1 MVQINSFGAKKISD
15 VQVFEY
21 SDTLSLPVDLSKY
34 GKSHIGD
41 VVQVGGLL
49 GVLVTEIAPSAQDQ
63 ARLGQDPLWNPA
75 TKPTW
80 GNNAPGYASVRVSGG
95 VFKLQVT
102 LTGGSVGPGA
112 PIYAKP
118 AANGKMELTNDKPGG
133 TGDTG
138 GLVGYAYSKVSGTG
152 AQMVPV
158 ILAR

>member
-1 MVQINSFGAKKISD
+1 MTQINSFGAKKISD

-63 ARLGQDPLWNPA
+63 AKLGQDPMWNPQ

-80 GNNAPGYASVRVSGG
+80 GNNGPGYASVRISGG

-102 LTGGSVGPGA
+102 LTVASVEPGT

-118 AANGKMELTNDKPGG
+118 AATGRMELTNDKAAG
-133 TGDTG
+133 TA
-138 GLVGYAYSKVSGTG
+138 GLVGYVYSKITG
-152 AQMVPV
+152 AGAQTVPV

>member
-15 VQVFEY
+15 IQVFEY

-63 ARLGQDPLWNPA
+63 AKLGQDPLWNPL

-80 GNNAPGYASVRVSGG
+80 GNNGPGYASVRISGG

-102 LTGGSVGPGA
+102 LTGAGVEPGA
-112 PIYAKP
+112 LIYAKP
-118 AANGKMELTNDKPGG
+118 AANGRMELTNDKAAG
-133 TGDTG
+133 TA
-138 GLVGYAYSKVSGTG
+138 GLVGYAYSKITGTG
-152 AQMVPV
+152 AQTVPV

>member
-1 MVQINSFGAKKISD
+1 MTQINSFGTKKISD

-21 SDTLSLPVDLSKY
+21 SDTLSLPVDLSKF

-63 ARLGQDPLWNPA
+63 AKLGQDPLWNPLS
-75 TKPTW
+75 KPTW
-80 GNNAPGYASVRVSGG
+80 GNNGPGYASVRISGG

-102 LTGGSVGPGA
+102 LTGAGVESGA
-112 PIYAKP
+112 LIYAKP
-118 AANGKMELTNDKPGG
+118 AANGKMELTNDKTTG
-133 TGDTG
+133 TA
-138 GLVGYAYSKVSGTG
+138 GLVGYAYSKVSSTG
-152 AQMVPV
+152 AQTVPV

>member
-15 VQVFEY
+15 IQVFEY
-21 SDTLSLPVDLSKY
+21 ADTLSLPVDPSRF

-41 VVQVGGLL
+41 VVQVGGLF

-63 ARLGQDPLWNPA
+63 AKLGQDPMWNPL

-80 GNNAPGYASVRVSGG
+80 GNNGPGYASVRVSGG

-102 LTGGSVGPGA
+102 LTGAGVEPGA
-112 PIYAKP
+112 LIYAKP
-118 AANGKMELTNDKPGG
+118 VVNGKMELTNDKATG
-133 TGDTG
+133 TA
-138 GLVGYAYSKVSGTG
+138 GLVGYAYSKITGTG
-152 AQMVPV
+152 AQTVPV

>member
-1 MVQINSFGAKKISD
+1 MIQVNTFGAKKISD
-15 VQVFEY
+15 VQIFEY

-41 VVQVGGLL
+41 VVQVGGLF

-63 ARLGQDPLWNPA
+63 AKLGQDPMWNPL

-80 GNNAPGYASVRVSGG
+80 GNNGPGYASVRISGG

-102 LTGGSVGPGA
+102 LTGVGVEAGA
-112 PIYAKP
+112 LIYAKP
-118 AANGKMELTNDKPGG
+118 AVNGKIELTNDKTAG
-133 TGDTG
+133 TA
-138 GLVGYAYSKVSGTG
+138 GLVGYAYSKITGTG
-152 AQMVPV
+152 AQTVPV

>member
-1 MVQINSFGAKKISD
+1 MTQVNSFGAKKISD
-15 VQVFEY
+15 IQVFEY
-21 SDTLSLPVDLSKY
+21 ADTLSLPVDLSKF

-63 ARLGQDPLWNPA
+63 AKLGQNPLWNPL

-80 GNNAPGYASVRVSGG
+80 GNNGPGYASVRISGG

-102 LTGGSVGPGA
+102 LTGAGVEPGA
-112 PIYAKP
+112 LIYAKP
-118 AANGKMELTNDKPGG
+118 VVNGKMELTNDKATG
-133 TGDTG
+133 TA
-138 GLVGYAYSKVSGTG
+138 GLVGYAYSKVSSTG
-152 AQMVPV
+152 AQTVPV

>member
-15 VQVFEY
+15 IQVFEY
-21 SDTLSLPVDLSKY
+21 ADTLSLPVDLSKF

-63 ARLGQDPLWNPA
+63 AKLGQDPLWNPQS
-75 TKPTW
+75 KPTW
-80 GNNAPGYASVRVSGG
+80 GNNGPGYASVRISGG

-102 LTGGSVGPGA
+102 LTGAGVEPGA
-112 PIYAKP
+112 LIYAKP
-118 AANGKMELTNDKPGG
+118 AANGKMELTNDKATG
-133 TGDTG
+133 TA
-138 GLVGYAYSKVSGTG
+138 GLVGYAYSKVSSTG
-152 AQMVPV
+152 AQTVPV

>member
-63 ARLGQDPLWNPA
+63 AKLGQDPL

-80 GNNAPGYASVRVSGG
+80 GNNGPGYASVRISGG

-102 LTGGSVGPGA
+102 LTGAGVEPGA
-112 PIYAKP
+112 PIFAKP
-118 AANGKMELTNDKPGG
+118 AANGRMELTNDKATG
-133 TGDTG
+133 TA
-138 GLVGYAYSKVSGTG
+138 GLVGYAYSKITGTG
-152 AQMVPV
+152 AQTVPV

>member
-1 MVQINSFGAKKISD
+1 MTQINSFGAKKISD

-21 SDTLSLPVDLSKY
+21 ADTLSLPVDLSKF

-63 ARLGQDPLWNPA
+63 AQLGQDPLWNPL

-80 GNNAPGYASVRVSGG
+80 GNNGPGYASVRISGG

-102 LTGGSVGPGA
+102 LTNAGVEPGA
-112 PIYAKP
+112 LIYAKP
-118 AANGKMELTNDKPGG
+118 AANGKMELTNDKATG
-133 TGDTG
+133 TA
-138 GLVGYAYSKVSGTG
+138 GLVGYAYSKVSSTG
-152 AQMVPV
+152 AQTVPV

>member
-21 SDTLSLPVDLSKY
+21 SDTLSLPVDLSKF

-63 ARLGQDPLWNPA
+63 AKLGQNPMWNPL

-80 GNNAPGYASVRVSGG
+80 GNNGPGYASVRISGG

-102 LTGGSVGPGA
+102 LTGAGVEPGA
-112 PIYAKP
+112 LIYAKP
-118 AANGKMELTNDKPGG
+118 AANGKMELTNDKATG
-133 TGDTG
+133 TA
-138 GLVGYAYSKVSGTG
+138 GLVGYAYSKVSSTG
-152 AQMVPV
+152 AQTVPV

>member
-1 MVQINSFGAKKISD
+1 MTQINSFGAKKISD

-21 SDTLSLPVDLSKY
+21 SDTLSLPVDLSKF

-41 VVQVGGLL
+41 VVQVGGLF

-63 ARLGQDPLWNPA
+63 AKLGQDPLWNPL

-80 GNNAPGYASVRVSGG
+80 GNNGPGYASVRISGG

-102 LTGGSVGPGA
+102 LTGAGVEPGA
-112 PIYAKP
+112 LIYAKS
-118 AANGKMELTNDKPGG
+118 AANGKMELTNNKADG
-133 TGDTG
+133 TA
-138 GLVGYAYSKVSGTG
+138 GLVGYAYSKVSSTG
-152 AQMVPV
+152 AQTVPV

>member
-1 MVQINSFGAKKISD
+1 MTQINSFGTKKISD

-21 SDTLSLPVDLSKY
+21 SDTLSLPVDLSKF

-63 ARLGQDPLWNPA
+63 AKLGQDPLWNPL

-80 GNNAPGYASVRVSGG
+80 GNNGPGYASVRISGG

-102 LTGGSVGPGA
+102 LTGTGVEPGA
-112 PIYAKP
+112 LIYAKP
-118 AANGKMELTNDKPGG
+118 VANGKMELTNDKATG
-133 TGDTG
+133 TA
-138 GLVGYAYSKVSGTG
+138 GLVGYAYSKVSSTG
-152 AQMVPV
+152 AQTVPV

>member
-15 VQVFEY
+15 IQVFEY
-21 SDTLSLPVDLSKY
+21 SDTLSLPVDTSKY
-34 GKSHIGD
+34 NKSHIGD
-41 VVQVGGLL
+41 VVQVGSLL

-63 ARLGQDPLWNPA
+63 AKLSQDPRWNPL

-80 GNNAPGYASVRVSGG
+80 GNNGPGYASVRISGG

-102 LTGGSVGPGA
+102 LTETGVELGA

-118 AANGKMELTNDKPGG
+118 VADGRMELTNKA
-133 TGDTG
+133 TGAA
-138 GLVGYAYSKVSGTG
+138 GLVGYAYSKITGTG
-152 AQMVPV
+152 AQTVPV

>member
-15 VQVFEY
+15 IQVFEY
-21 SDTLSLPVDLSKY
+21 ADTLSLPVDLSKF

-63 ARLGQDPLWNPA
+63 AKLGQDPLWNPLS
-75 TKPTW
+75 KPTW
-80 GNNAPGYASVRVSGG
+80 GNNGPGYASVRVSGG

-102 LTGGSVGPGA
+102 LTGAGVEPGA
-112 PIYAKP
+112 LIYAKP
-118 AANGKMELTNDKPGG
+118 AANGKMELTNDKASG
-133 TGDTG
+133 TA
-138 GLVGYAYSKVSGTG
+138 GLVGYAYSKVSSTG
-152 AQMVPV
+152 AQTVPV

>member
-15 VQVFEY
+15 IQVFEY
-21 SDTLSLPVDLSKY
+21 SDTLSLPVDLSKF

-63 ARLGQDPLWNPA
+63 AKLGQDPLWNPLS
-75 TKPTW
+75 KPTW
-80 GNNAPGYASVRVSGG
+80 GNNGPGYASVRVSGG

-102 LTGGSVGPGA
+102 LTGAGVEPGA
-112 PIYAKP
+112 LIYAKP
-118 AANGKMELTNDKPGG
+118 AANGKMELTTDKATG
-133 TGDTG
+133 TA
-138 GLVGYAYSKVSGTG
+138 GLVGYAYSKVSSTG
-152 AQMVPV
+152 AQTVPV

>member
-15 VQVFEY
+15 IQVFEY

-34 GKSHIGD
+34 NKSHIGD
-41 VVQVGGLL
+41 VVQVGELL

-63 ARLGQDPLWNPA
+63 AKLGQDPMWNPL

-80 GNNAPGYASVRVSGG
+80 GNNGPGYASVRISGG

-102 LTGGSVGPGA
+102 LTGAGVAPGA
-112 PIYAKP
+112 QIYAKP
-118 AANGKMELTNDKPGG
+118 VANGKMELTDDKTAG
-133 TGDTG
+133 TA
-138 GLVGYAYSKVSGTG
+138 GLVGYVYSKVSSTGT
-152 AQMVPV
+152 QTVPV

>member
-15 VQVFEY
+15 IQVFEY

-63 ARLGQDPLWNPA
+63 AKLGQDPMWNPL

-80 GNNAPGYASVRVSGG
+80 GNNGPGYASVRISGG
-95 VFKLQVT
+95 VFKLQVN
-102 LTGGSVGPGA
+102 LTGTGVEPGA
-112 PIYAKP
+112 LIYAKP
-118 AANGKMELTNDKPGG
+118 VANGKMELTNDKTTG
-133 TGDTG
+133 TA
-138 GLVGYAYSKVSGTG
+138 GLVGYAYSKITGTG
-152 AQMVPV
+152 TKEVPV

>member
-1 MVQINSFGAKKISD
+1 MVQINTFGAKKISD
-15 VQVFEY
+15 IQVFEY
-21 SDTLSLPVDLSKY
+21 ADTLSLPVDLSKF

-63 ARLGQDPLWNPA
+63 AKLGQDPLWNPA

-80 GNNAPGYASVRVSGG
+80 GNNGPGYASVRVSGG

-102 LTGGSVGPGA
+102 LIGAGVEPGA
-112 PIYAKP
+112 LIYAKP
-118 AANGKMELTNDKPGG
+118 AANGKMELTNDKAIG
-133 TGDTG
+133 TA
-138 GLVGYAYSKVSGTG
+138 GLVGYAYSKVSSTG
-152 AQMVPV
+152 AQTVPV

>member
-15 VQVFEY
+15 IQVFEY

-41 VVQVGGLL
+41 VIQVGGLL

-63 ARLGQDPLWNPA
+63 AKLGQDPMWNPL

-80 GNNAPGYASVRVSGG
+80 GNNGPGYASVRISGG
-95 VFKLQVT
+95 VFKLRVS
-102 LTGGSVGPGA
+102 LTGAGVEPGA
-112 PIYAKP
+112 MIYAKP
-118 AANGKMELTNDKPGG
+118 VADGRIELTNDKASG
-133 TGDTG
+133 TA
-138 GLVGYAYSKVSGTG
+138 GLVGYAYSKITGTG
-152 AQMVPV
+152 TQTVPV

>member
-1 MVQINSFGAKKISD
+1 MVQINTFGAKKISD
-15 VQVFEY
+15 IQVFEY
-21 SDTLSLPVDLSKY
+21 ADTLSLPVDLSKF

-63 ARLGQDPLWNPA
+63 AKLGQDPLWNPA

-80 GNNAPGYASVRVSGG
+80 GNNGPGYASVRVSGG

-102 LTGGSVGPGA
+102 LTGAGVEPGA
-112 PIYAKP
+112 LIYAKP
-118 AANGKMELTNDKPGG
+118 AANGKMELTNDKATG
-133 TGDTG
+133 TA
-138 GLVGYAYSKVSGTG
+138 GLGGYAYSKVSSTG
-152 AQMVPV
+152 AQTVPV

>member
-1 MVQINSFGAKKISD
+1 MVQINAFGAKKISD

-21 SDTLSLPVDLSKY
+21 SDTLSLPVDPSKY
-34 GKSHIGD
+34 SKSHIGD
-41 VVQVGGLL
+41 VVRVGDLL

-63 ARLGQDPLWNPA
+63 AKLGQDPMWNPL

-80 GNNAPGYASVRVSGG
+80 GNNGPGYASVRISGG

-102 LTGGSVGPGA
+102 LTKAGVEPGA

-118 AANGKMELTNDKPGG
+118 VVNGRMELTDDKAIG
-133 TGDTG
+133 TA
-138 GLVGYAYSKVSGTG
+138 GLVGYTYSKITNTG
-152 AQMVPV
+152 AQTVPV

>member
-15 VQVFEY
+15 IQVFEY

-41 VVQVGGLL
+41 VVQVGGLF

-63 ARLGQDPLWNPA
+63 AKLGQDPLWNPQ

-80 GNNAPGYASVRVSGG
+80 GNNGPGYASVRISGG
-95 VFKLQVT
+95 VFKLQVI
-102 LTGGSVGPGA
+102 LTGVGVEPGA
-112 PIYAKP
+112 LIYAKP
-118 AANGKMELTNDKPGG
+118 AVNGKMELTNDKVTG
-133 TGDTG
+133 TA
-138 GLVGYAYSKVSGTG
+138 GLVGYAYSKVSSTG
-152 AQMVPV
+152 AQTVPV

>member
-15 VQVFEY
+15 IQVFEY
-21 SDTLSLPVDLSKY
+21 ADTLSLPVDLSKF

-63 ARLGQDPLWNPA
+63 AKLGQDPLWNPQS
-75 TKPTW
+75 KPTW
-80 GNNAPGYASVRVSGG
+80 GNNGPGYASVRISGG

-102 LTGGSVGPGA
+102 LTDAGVEPGA
-112 PIYAKP
+112 LIYAKP
-118 AANGKMELTNDKPGG
+118 AVNGKMELTNDKGAG
-133 TGDTG
+133 TA
-138 GLVGYAYSKVSGTG
+138 GLVGYAYSKVSSTG
-152 AQMVPV
+152 SQTVPV

>member
-41 VVQVGGLL
+41 VVQVGSLF

-63 ARLGQDPLWNPA
+63 AKLGQDPMWNPL

-80 GNNAPGYASVRVSGG
+80 GNNGPGYASVRISGG
-95 VFKLQVT
+95 VFKLKVT
-102 LTGGSVGPGA
+102 LTGAGVEAGA
-112 PIYAKP
+112 LIYAKP
-118 AANGKMELTNDKPGG
+118 VANGKIELTNDKTAG
-133 TGDTG
+133 TA
-138 GLVGYAYSKVSGTG
+138 GLVGYAYSKITGTG
-152 AQMVPV
+152 AQTVPV

>member
-15 VQVFEY
+15 IQVFEY

-34 GKSHIGD
+34 SKSHIGD

-63 ARLGQDPLWNPA
+63 AKLGQDPMWNPL

-80 GNNAPGYASVRVSGG
+80 GNNGPGYASVRISGG

-102 LTGGSVGPGA
+102 LTGSGVEPGA
-112 PIYAKP
+112 LIYAKP
-118 AANGKMELTNDKPGG
+118 VANGKMELTNDKATG
-133 TGDTG
+133 TA
-138 GLVGYAYSKVSGTG
+138 GLVGYAYSKVSSTG
-152 AQMVPV
+152 AQTVPV

>member
-1 MVQINSFGAKKISD
+1 MTQVNSFGAKKISD
-15 VQVFEY
+15 IQVFEY
-21 SDTLSLPVDLSKY
+21 ADTLSLPVDLSKF

-63 ARLGQDPLWNPA
+63 AKLGQDPMWNPL

-80 GNNAPGYASVRVSGG
+80 GNNGPGYASVRISGG

-102 LTGGSVGPGA
+102 LTDVGVEPGA
-112 PIYAKP
+112 LIYAKP
-118 AANGKMELTNDKPGG
+118 AANGKMELTNDKA
-133 TGDTG
+133 TGSA
-138 GLVGYAYSKVSGTG
+138 GLVGYAYSKVSSTGT
-152 AQMVPV
+152 QTVPV

>member
-1 MVQINSFGAKKISD
+1 MVQINSFGAKNISD

-21 SDTLSLPVDLSKY
+21 SDSLSLPVDLSKF

-63 ARLGQDPLWNPA
+63 AKLGQDPMWNPL

-80 GNNAPGYASVRVSGG
+80 GNNGPGYASVRISGG

-102 LTGGSVGPGA
+102 LTGAGVEPGA
-112 PIYAKP
+112 LIYAKP
-118 AANGKMELTNDKPGG
+118 AANGKMELTNDKATG
-133 TGDTG
+133 TA
-138 GLVGYAYSKVSGTG
+138 GLVGYAYSKVSSTG
-152 AQMVPV
+152 AQTVPV

>member
-1 MVQINSFGAKKISD
+1 MTQVNSFGAKKISD

-21 SDTLSLPVDLSKY
+21 SDTLSLPVDLSKF

-63 ARLGQDPLWNPA
+63 AKLGQDPLWNPL

-80 GNNAPGYASVRVSGG
+80 GNNGPGYASVRISGG

-102 LTGGSVGPGA
+102 LTNSGVEPGA
-112 PIYAKP
+112 LIYAKP
-118 AANGKMELTNDKPGG
+118 AANGKMELTNDKTIG
-133 TGDTG
+133 TA
-138 GLVGYAYSKVSGTG
+138 GLVGYAYSKVSSTG
-152 AQMVPV
+152 AQTVPV